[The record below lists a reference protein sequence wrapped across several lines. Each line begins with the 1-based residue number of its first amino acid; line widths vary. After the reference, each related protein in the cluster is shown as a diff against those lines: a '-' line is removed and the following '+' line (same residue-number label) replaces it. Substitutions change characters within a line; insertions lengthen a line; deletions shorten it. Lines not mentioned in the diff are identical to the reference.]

1 MNVYIIGM
9 IISFSLY
16 ILISF
21 LIGRKVKT
29 ASDFY
34 VAGRRA
40 PILLIVGSMIASY
53 ISTNVFMADAGDYYS
68 GLFSPLTILVTIEI
82 VGYIYGA
89 VFFGRFL
96 RRSEV
101 YTIPEFFGK
110 RFASEKV
117 RVLATIT
124 SMATMFVYLISVLQG
139 LGTLMNYV
147 TGIEYNTCVIL
158 SMIVFLAIVMMSG
171 SSGVLITDT
180 IMFGLFTSALIVGSV
195 MIISRSGGW
204 NIVIEKLTNFPTKS
218 GLLTWGGN
226 TEYLYSDKSMNIL
239 WGVVY
244 GIVWLSVCMV
254 GPWQSSRYLMAKNEH
269 VVIRSSLFSA
279 FGIFMLQLIIGMTAV
294 SVNIFNPSI
303 IPVTNV
309 MIWAAT
315 NILPLI
321 IGVIML
327 TGVLAAGIS
336 SVTTFLSLIG
346 SSIAN
351 DIFKGKGKTIT
362 IGRVSM
368 LLVSI
373 VAVLITISN
382 PPQIRIVLY
391 LGGTIVAASWMPVCI
406 ASILSKRVTK
416 TGAFLGML
424 VGFSSVF
431 IMKLYAGIR
440 GISLPMYL
448 DPTIVGILSNTLCM
462 IIGSSLT
469 KVTPEE
475 VSARAMI
482 LKKPDSE
489 KDIRERHITLRYAKA
504 MIFLGVLISL
514 ILLVVWAIPVVKVAI

>member
-9 IISFSLY
+9 IISFTIY
-16 ILISF
+16 ILIS
-21 LIGRKVKT
+21 LIIGRKVKT

-68 GLFSPLTILVTIEI
+68 GLFSPLTILVTIE
-82 VGYIYGA
+82 VAGYIYGA

-110 RFASEKV
+110 RFNSERI

-124 SMATMFVYLISVLQG
+124 SMTTMFVYLISVLQG

-158 SMIVFLAIVMMSG
+158 SMIVFLTIVMVSG

-180 IMFGLFTSALIVGSV
+180 IMFGLFTSALIVGSI

-204 NIVIEKLTNFPTKS
+204 GTVITKLVDFPAKS

-226 TEYLYSDKSMNIL
+226 TDYLYADRSMNIL
-239 WGVVY
+239 WGIVY

-269 VVIRSSLFSA
+269 TVIRSSLFSA

-294 SVNIFNPSI
+294 SVNIFNPDI
-303 IPVTNV
+303 TPVTNV

-315 NILPLI
+315 NILPTM

-351 DIFKGKGKTIT
+351 DIFKSKTRSIL

-368 LLVSI
+368 LFVSI
-373 VAVLITISN
+373 IAVLITISK

-431 IMKLYAGIR
+431 LMKLYAGVK

-448 DPTIVGILSNTLCM
+448 DPTVVGILSNTICL
-462 IIGSSLT
+462 ILGSLFT

-475 VSARAMI
+475 VSAREMI

-489 KDIRERHITLRYAKA
+489 KDRRERHITIRYAKA
-504 MIFLGVLISL
+504 MIVLGVVISA
-514 ILLVVWAIPVVKVAI
+514 ILLIFWAIPVLKVGA